1 MGIWQEINWFAIQ
14 TKQYRED
21 LAAENIKRLSLDVL
35 VPKIY
40 LEKKIRGKVKA
51 VAEPL
56 FSGYL
61 FARFCPAFYLH
72 LIRYARGVRR
82 VVSAGNIPIP
92 MDEQVIEA
100 VQSRTMVDGFVRMDG
115 DPYHQGQRVEI
126 QEGPLKEIVGVFDRN
141 LNSRERVVIL
151 LENINYQ
158 ARVITE
164 TYKIKAYC

>member
-1 MGIWQEINWFAIQ
+1 MSIWQEINWFAIQ
-14 TKQYRED
+14 TKHYRED
-21 LAAENIKRLSLDVL
+21 LAAENIRRMSLDVL

-40 LEKKIRGKVKA
+40 REKKIRGKVRA

-56 FSGYL
+56 FYGYL
-61 FARFCPAFYLH
+61 FARFCPAVYLR

-82 VVSAGNIPIP
+82 VVSAGDIPIP
-92 MDEQVIEA
+92 MDEEVIEA
-100 VQSRTMVDGFVRMDG
+100 VQSRTMADGYVRMDEAS
-115 DPYHQGQRVEI
+115 YHPGQRVQI
-126 QEGPLKEIVGVFDRN
+126 QEGPLKEIVGVFDRS
-141 LNSRERVVIL
+141 LDGRERVVIL